1 MMPFFVLEHMYRRPY
16 LRRLKAIDR
25 QMKAARAA
33 RPGGTARADKPQ
45 PLPDRDLFAAD
56 AVKRWGGTAEQWKA
70 EYDRGKAARV
80 KYDEEMTRARN
91 GK

>member
-1 MMPFFVLEHMYRRPY
+1 MMPFYVLEHAYRRPY
-16 LRRLKAIDR
+16 IRRLRAIDR
-25 QMKAARAA
+25 QMKAAR
-33 RPGGTARADKPQ
+33 PGGPARVEKPQ

-56 AVKRWGGTAEQWKA
+56 AVKRWGGTVEHWQA

-80 KYDEEMTRARN
+80 KYDEEMARAKS